1 MCNQRADAGPAGEV
15 EETIAIVSGQR
26 IGHDDDLSTKFGHDA
41 RSQEGGEKEGETD
54 AANLRSLRFLL

>member
-1 MCNQRADAGPAGEV
+1 VVRKVLPSFVASALGTT
-15 EETIAIVSGQR
+15 TI
-26 IGHDDDLSTKFGHDA
+26 A